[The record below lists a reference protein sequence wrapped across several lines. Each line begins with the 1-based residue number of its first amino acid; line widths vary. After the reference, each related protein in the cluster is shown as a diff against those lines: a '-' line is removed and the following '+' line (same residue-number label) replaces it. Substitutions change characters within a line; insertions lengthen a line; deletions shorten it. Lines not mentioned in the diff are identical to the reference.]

1 MNQFL
6 KRSITFF
13 ALPVF
18 ILIIAGACDK
28 DMSVMLDN
36 TATNNV
42 GVSFI
47 DSFTVNTSTVQLT
60 NMPSAGTGSV
70 LVGKAA
76 DSRFGEIKSTSYF
89 RIGFSSIANDIPEAA
104 VFDSLN
110 LVLRPTTNRY
120 YFGDTTKTQRISVH
134 QLNQVLESKTLTGG
148 VQNTALPI
156 YVTGASI
163 FNDQTFDYNP
173 TSIGTISFAPRV
185 RSLDSLNIRLD
196 SSIGQEFFDL
206 IKTNDLRVSSNEN
219 FRDYFK
225 GLVLVPSEDN
235 SAVLAF
241 GYDSLQVN
249 INYTYIGTDGFKRS
263 GSKILTLVDGNLQ
276 FNHLDYNRTGTVFEP
291 MTATNSELTSTATS
305 GLTYL
310 QSGTGVVAKV
320 EFPSLKEFLQDENI
334 SINKAELVIETS
346 SPANTMYPIPN
357 SLRLLVADFNG
368 VPISM
373 LQPLIPTQQQPYLAS
388 VYLTGDQMRRNGKY
402 TFNMISYMKNLKST
416 SAYDNTSLYI
426 SSVIPLERINTTFS
440 TFNTAFIAVENA
452 RPKIKLNILYT
463 KFR

>member
-134 QLNQVLESKTLTGG
+134 QLDQVLESKTLTGG
-148 VQNTALPI
+148 IQNTALPI

-173 TSIGTISFAPRV
+173 VSIGAASFAPRV
-185 RSLDSLNIRLD
+185 RALDSLNIRLD
-196 SSIGQEFFDL
+196 ASIGQNFFDL
-206 IKTNDLRVSSNEN
+206 IKANDLRVSSNEN

-225 GLVLVPSEDN
+225 GLVLVPDEEN
-235 SAVLAF
+235 TAVLAF
-241 GYDSLQVN
+241 NDTVQVK
-249 INYTYIGTDGFKRS
+249 INYSYTGTDGFRRS
-263 GSKILTLVDGNLQ
+263 GSKILSLVDRSLQ
-276 FNHLDYNRTGTVFEP
+276 FNHIAYDREGTVFEP
-291 MTATNSELTSTATS
+291 LTAINREIRTTATS
-305 GLTYL
+305 GLTYV
-310 QSGTGVVAKV
+310 QSGTGVVAKLD
-320 EFPSLKEFLQDENI
+320 FPSLKEFLQDENI

-346 SPANTMYPIPN
+346 SPANSMYPIPG
-357 SLRLLVADFNG
+357 SLMLFVANHEG
-368 VPISM
+368 VPTSF
-373 LQPLIPTQQQPYLAS
+373 IPTPFGTGTVQQAAYAGGNQS
-388 VYLTGDQMRRNGKY
+388 GRNGTY
-402 TFNMISYMKNLKST
+402 RFNMILYMKNLKST
-416 SAYDNTSLYI
+416 GAYDNTSLYL
-426 SSVIPLERINTTFS
+426 SSVFPGTASTFS
-440 TFNTAFIAVENA
+440 TFNTAFIAIENA
-452 RPKIKLNILYT
+452 KPKIKLNILYT

>member
-36 TATNNV
+36 SATNNV

-47 DSFTVNTSTVQLT
+47 DSFSIQTSTVQLN
-60 NMPSAGTGSV
+60 NMPSAGRGSI

-76 DSRFGEIKSTSYF
+76 DSRFGEVKATSYF
-89 RIGFSSIANDIPEAA
+89 RIGFSSIANDIPDAA

-110 LVLRPTTNRY
+110 LVLRPNTNRY
-120 YFGDTTKTQRISVH
+120 YFGDTTKTQRLSVH
-134 QLNQVLESKTLTGG
+134 RLEQVLETKTLTGG

-156 YVTGASI
+156 YVTGPSI
-163 FNDQTFDYNP
+163 FNDQTFDYSP
-173 TSIGTISFAPRV
+173 TSIGAISFAPRV

-196 SSIGQEFFDL
+196 PSLGQEFFDL

-225 GLVLVPSEDN
+225 GLVLVPDEDN
-235 SAVLAF
+235 SAVVAF
-241 GYDSLQVN
+241 GYDSVQVK
-249 INYTYIGTDGFKRS
+249 INYTYVGTDGFKRS
-263 GSKILTLVDGNLQ
+263 GYKILNLVDGNLQ
-276 FNHLDYNRTGTVFEP
+276 FNHLDYDRTGTIFEP
-291 MTATNSELTSTATS
+291 LTATNRELTSSATA

-346 SPANTMYPIPN
+346 SPANTMYPIPGT
-357 SLRLLVADFNG
+357 LVLLVADFNG
-368 VPISM
+368 VPVSIV
-373 LQPLIPTQQQPYLAS
+373 QPLVPTQQQPFLLSFYQ
-388 VYLTGDQMRRNGKY
+388 VGDQMGRNGKY
-402 TFNMISYMKNLKST
+402 TFNMLSYMKNLKST
-416 SAYDNTSLYI
+416 SFFDNTSLYI
-426 SSVIPLERINTTFS
+426 SSVIPADSRTFS
-440 TFNTAFIAVENA
+440 NFDTALIAVENA
-452 RPKIKLNILYT
+452 KPKIKLNILYT